1 MIEAEKSQVEELKI
15 VLDKERSLIQ
25 KVNKVESAYQ
35 KAVSMSTSRSCLST
49 QREEKEDPYL
59 AQMII

>member
-1 MIEAEKSQVEELKI
+1 MIEAEKKQVEELKV

-49 QREEKEDPYL
+49 
-59 AQMII
+59 